1 MKTRG
6 PLAGFLLSTAA
17 LLPADVNSSEKNTAT
32 SAIQPVLSKLA
43 ADFSTKTKKDA
54 SKFDDG
60 EPTSKESSE
69 KTQGPAPLKAKKN
82 ADPQTNSKETSKK
95 TQIKSKPLKRQVLVV
110 KATWCG
116 ACQALRHE
124 WPKLRKV
131 RWRIGG
137 TNTDH
142 FQLIDVDANP
152 DVAGRYGITQLPTL
166 LLIENGKVIQ
176 RAGGLNA
183 KEMANFYY
191 GRL

>member
-6 PLAGFLLSTAA
+6 PLAGFILATAA

-32 SAIQPVLSKLA
+32 SATQPVFSKLA
-43 ADFSTKTKKDA
+43 ADFSTKKDA
-54 SKFDDG
+54 SKFDGG
-60 EPTSKESSE
+60 EATAKESSE
-69 KTQGPAPLKAKKN
+69 KKLGSAPVKAEKN
-82 ADPQTNSKETSKK
+82 SDPQANSKETSK
-95 TQIKSKPLKRQVLVV
+95 KSKPLKRQVLVV

-116 ACQALRHE
+116 ACQVLNHE

-152 DVAGRYGITQLPTL
+152 DIAGRYGITQLPTL

-176 RAGGLNA
+176 RTGGLNA
-183 KEMANFYY
+183 KDMADFYY